1 MRSEPVEDPLR
12 LPGRLAG
19 DAYRIVQPATIR
31 VAQPYL
37 YPTRADSV
45 AYRVR
50 ESRQQLVEFG
60 RLLHRRAEIRE

>member
-1 MRSEPVEDPLR
+1 VATGSA
-12 LPGRLAG
+12 LPGHLAG
-19 DAYRIVQPATIR
+19 DAYRTVQPSTVR

-45 AYRVR
+45 AYRMR

-60 RLLHRRAEIRE
+60 GLLHRRAEILE